1 MNRSRY
7 NRLRTLEW
15 RRARSPDRKVAAM
28 IVEFTLTDGNPVT
41 INMAQ
46 IDYFQPCHDGT
57 LVVFADGRQLELQES
72 YDAVAEVL
80 NPERQAGC

>member
-1 MNRSRY
+1 MDMES
-7 NRLRTLEW
+7 
-15 RRARSPDRKVAAM
+15 APM
-28 IVEFTLTDGNPVT
+28 IAEFTLNDGNPVS
-41 INMAQ
+41 INMEQ
-46 IDYFQPCHDGT
+46 IDYFQPSDDGT